1 MVKRIC
7 ISSQRWVKRPRVA
20 LL

>member
-7 ISSQRWVKRPRVA
+7 ISVE
-20 LL
+20 L